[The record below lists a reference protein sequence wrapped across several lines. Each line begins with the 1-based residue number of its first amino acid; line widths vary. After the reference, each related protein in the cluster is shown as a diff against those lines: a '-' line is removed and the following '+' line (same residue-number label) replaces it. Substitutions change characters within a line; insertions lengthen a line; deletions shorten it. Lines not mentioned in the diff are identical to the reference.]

1 MFNVKKIVLVSSLGP
16 DKRLFSAYRDNSSAR
31 KCQSEIDSLEYWN
44 KQPDSEESRIQRN
57 VFRLSPYF
65 FDRTMGKKVLKEI
78 FIHTTINPQMSELM
92 WKDLNK
98 NYDVKATL
106 KDYKG
111 QCIVIKPRQDIM
123 PEEMSYQIK
132 NVLPQTK
139 FIVIEQCGHF
149 PDMEKPK
156 EFFPILRQSLNDQP

>member
-1 MFNVKKIVLVSSLGP
+1 
-16 DKRLFSAYRDNSSAR
+16 
-31 KCQSEIDSLEYWN
+31 
-44 KQPDSEESRIQRN
+44 
-57 VFRLSPYF
+57 
-65 FDRTMGKKVLKEI
+65 
-78 FIHTTINPQMSELM
+78 M

-106 KDYKG
+106 KNYKG

-139 FIVIEQCGHF
+139 FIVIEKCGHF

-156 EFFPILRQSLNDQP
+156 EFFPILRQSLND